1 MIDGNNDT
9 LIHFVVTNDNKGNN
23 VGKNDPAR
31 ESNTGFF
38 GYMTDT
44 KNQSATGIKH
54 CHVY

>member
-1 MIDGNNDT
+1 MIHGNNDT